1 MGSGSPRRPPV
12 SHRTGGLPLGK
23 RDIIIKKKDKS
34 RPQGKCGK
42 YGEDFSLNRV
52 VSRLFNARRILKH
65 TQLEGPLPDDDT
77 LLRRAFR
84 VAWPS
89 TLESF
94 LVALVSVVDTIMVSS
109 LGAAAIAA
117 IGLTGQPK
125 FICLAVFL
133 SVNVAVS
140 AIVAR
145 RKGEGDREG
154 ANRVMVQAIL
164 LTVVLTVVI
173 TALALIFAEPVLR
186 LAGTNEDTHAL
197 ATGYFRII
205 VGCQFF
211 NVLNMVINAAQRG
224 VGNTKIAM
232 RTNIVSNLVNIVFN
246 YLLIGGHLGFPAL
259 GVNGAAIATVLGTIV
274 ASGMAICSVLNPD
287 NFLYLFYSKKA
298 LRFDRKT
305 LGSIANIGSATLA
318 EQLFLRFG
326 FLLYTM
332 VVARLGTNA
341 FAAHQI
347 GMNIITISF
356 AFGDG
361 LSVASVSLVG
371 QSLGEKRPDLA
382 KVYGGFCQRL
392 GFICSAAV
400 AFVYVTFGRDVFRLF
415 SAEQEILDYG
425 SMIMDFVAVIVFLQ
439 ISQVIYSGCLR
450 GGGDIQFPFHHF
462 NFRFTGEKALPPS
475 SKKR

>member
-1 MGSGSPRRPPV
+1 M
-12 SHRTGGLPLGK
+12 
-23 RDIIIKKKDKS
+23 
-34 RPQGKCGK
+34 
-42 YGEDFSLNRV
+42 NRV
-52 VSRLFNARRILKH
+52 VSLLFNARRILKR
-65 TQLEGPLPDDDT
+65 TQLEGPLPDDGD

-94 LVALVSVVDTIMVSS
+94 LALVSVVDTIMVSS

-154 ANRVMVQAIL
+154 ANRVLVQAIL
-164 LTVVLTVVI
+164 ITVVLTVVI

-186 LAGTNEDTHAL
+186 LAGTNEDTHEL

-246 YLLIGGHLGFPAL
+246 YLLIGGNFGFPAL
-259 GVNGAAIATVLGTIV
+259 GVNGAAIATVLGTVV
-274 ASGMAICSVLNPD
+274 ASGMALRSVMHPD
-287 NFLYLFYSKKA
+287 SFLYLFYNK
-298 LRFDRKT
+298 RPVGFDRKT

-326 FLLYTM
+326 FLMYTM

-356 AFGDG
+356 A
-361 LSVASVSLVG
+361 VSLVG

-392 GFICSAAV
+392 GFLCSATV
-400 AFVYVTFGRDVFRLF
+400 AFVYVVFGRDVFRLF
-415 SAEQEILDYG
+415 SADPEILDYG
-425 SMIMDFVAVIVFLQ
+425 AMIMDFVAVIVFLQ

-450 GGGDIQFPFHHF
+450 GGGDT
-462 NFRFTGEKALPPS
+462 RFVALVSLISVACIRPLSGWLFVYPLGMGLFGAWLGLAIDQLLRLLLTMWRF
-475 SKKR
+475 KHDKWLKIKI

>member
-1 MGSGSPRRPPV
+1 MWRSVP
-12 SHRTGGLPLGK
+12 
-23 RDIIIKKKDKS
+23 
-34 RPQGKCGK
+34 
-42 YGEDFSLNRV
+42 
-52 VSRLFNARRILKH
+52 LKH
-65 TQLEGPLPDDDT
+65 
-77 LLRRAFR
+77 
-84 VAWPS
+84 
-89 TLESF
+89 
-94 LVALVSVVDTIMVSS
+94 
-109 LGAAAIAA
+109 GAR
-117 IGLTGQPK
+117 GKET
-125 FICLAVFL
+125 
-133 SVNVAVS
+133 
-140 AIVAR
+140 
-145 RKGEGDREG
+145 REG
-154 ANRVMVQAIL
+154 ANRVLVQAIL
-164 LTVVLTVVI
+164 ITVVLTVVI

-186 LAGTNEDTHAL
+186 LAGTNEDTHEL

-246 YLLIGGHLGFPAL
+246 YLLIGGNFGFPAL
-259 GVNGAAIATVLGTIV
+259 GVNGAAIATVLGTVV
-274 ASGMAICSVLNPD
+274 ASGMALRSVMHPD
-287 NFLYLFYSKKA
+287 SFLYLFYNK
-298 LRFDRKT
+298 RPVGFDRKT

-326 FLLYTM
+326 FLMYTM

-392 GFICSAAV
+392 GFLCSATV
-400 AFVYVTFGRDVFRLF
+400 AFVYVVFGRDVFRLF
-415 SAEQEILDYG
+415 SADPEILDYG
-425 SMIMDFVAVIVFLQ
+425 AMIMDFVAVIVFLQ

-450 GGGDIQFPFHHF
+450 GGGDT
-462 NFRFTGEKALPPS
+462 RFVALVSLISVACIRPLSGWLFVYPLGMGLFGAWLGLAIDQLLRLLLTMWRF
-475 SKKR
+475 KHDKWLKIKI

>member
-1 MGSGSPRRPPV
+1 M
-12 SHRTGGLPLGK
+12 
-23 RDIIIKKKDKS
+23 
-34 RPQGKCGK
+34 
-42 YGEDFSLNRV
+42 NRGFAL
-52 VSRLFNARRILKH
+52 LFNAQRILKA
-65 TQLEGPLPDDDT
+65 TPACGPLPENGA

-94 LVALVSVVDTIMVSS
+94 LVALVSLVDTIMVSS
-109 LGAAAIAA
+109 LGASAIAA
-117 IGLTGQPK
+117 IGLTNQPK

-133 SVNVAVS
+133 SMNVAVS

-154 ANRVMVQAIL
+154 ANRVLRQAIL
-164 LTVVLTVVI
+164 LTVLLSVVI
-173 TALALIFAEPVLR
+173 TAAALLLAEPALR
-186 LAGTNEDTHAL
+186 LAGTNEDTHGL

-205 VGCQFF
+205 VGCQIFS
-211 NVLNMVINAAQRG
+211 VMNMVINAAQRG

-232 RTNIVSNLVNIVFN
+232 RTNITSNLVNIVCN
-246 YLLIGGHLGFPAL
+246 YLLIGGHFGFPAL
-259 GVNGAAIATVLGTIV
+259 GVNGAAIATVIGTVV
-274 ASGMAICSVLNPD
+274 ACGMALRSVTHPD
-287 NFLYLFYSKKA
+287 SFLYLFHGSQKRGFDA
-298 LRFDRKT
+298 DTLR
-305 LGSIANIGSATLA
+305 GIANIGSSTLA

-326 FLLYTM
+326 FLMYTM

-361 LSVASVSLVG
+361 LSVAAVSLAG

-392 GFICSAAV
+392 GFLCSAAL
-400 AFVYVTFGRDVFRLF
+400 ALFYVTLGREVFRLF
-415 SAEQEILDYG
+415 SDDPEILAYG
-425 SMIMDFVAVIVFLQ
+425 AVIMDFVAMIVFLQ
-439 ISQVIYSGCLR
+439 VSQVIYSGCLR
-450 GGGDIQFPFHHF
+450 GGGDTKFVALVSLVSVACIRPLSGWLFVYPLNMGLIGAWLGLLLDQGLRLLLTRWR
-462 NFRFTGEKALPPS
+462 FRSDKWLAI
-475 SKKR
+475 RI

>member
-1 MGSGSPRRPPV
+1 
-12 SHRTGGLPLGK
+12 
-23 RDIIIKKKDKS
+23 
-34 RPQGKCGK
+34 
-42 YGEDFSLNRV
+42 
-52 VSRLFNARRILKH
+52 
-65 TQLEGPLPDDDT
+65 
-77 LLRRAFR
+77 
-84 VAWPS
+84 
-89 TLESF
+89 
-94 LVALVSVVDTIMVSS
+94 
-109 LGAAAIAA
+109 
-117 IGLTGQPK
+117 
-125 FICLAVFL
+125 
-133 SVNVAVS
+133 
-140 AIVAR
+140 
-145 RKGEGDREG
+145 
-154 ANRVMVQAIL
+154 
-164 LTVVLTVVI
+164 
-173 TALALIFAEPVLR
+173 
-186 LAGTNEDTHAL
+186 
-197 ATGYFRII
+197 
-205 VGCQFF
+205 
-211 NVLNMVINAAQRG
+211 MVINAAQRG

-400 AFVYVTFGRDVFRLF
+400 AFVYVTFFASF
-415 SAEQEILDYG
+415 
-425 SMIMDFVAVIVFLQ
+425 
-439 ISQVIYSGCLR
+439 
-450 GGGDIQFPFHHF
+450 
-462 NFRFTGEKALPPS
+462 PPS
-475 SKKR
+475 RRYWIMAP

>member
-1 MGSGSPRRPPV
+1 ML
-12 SHRTGGLPLGK
+12 HCFLM
-23 RDIIIKKKDKS
+23 
-34 RPQGKCGK
+34 
-42 YGEDFSLNRV
+42 
-52 VSRLFNARRILKH
+52 RRILKRA
-65 TQLEGPLPDDDT
+65 QLEDPRRTTG

-154 ANRVMVQAIL
+154 ANRVLVQAIL
-164 LTVVLTVVI
+164 ITVVLTVVI

-186 LAGTNEDTHAL
+186 LAGTNEDTHEL

-246 YLLIGGHLGFPAL
+246 YLLIGGNFGFPAL
-259 GVNGAAIATVLGTIV
+259 GVNGAAIATVLGTV
-274 ASGMAICSVLNPD
+274 VTSGMALRSVMHPD
-287 NFLYLFYSKKA
+287 SFLYLFFTIKGRWA
-298 LRFDRKT
+298 LTARHSAPSPT
-305 LGSIANIGSATLA
+305 LVPPPWRNSCSCVLA
-318 EQLFLRFG
+318 
-326 FLLYTM
+326 
-332 VVARLGTNA
+332 
-341 FAAHQI
+341 
-347 GMNIITISF
+347 S
-356 AFGDG
+356 
-361 LSVASVSLVG
+361 
-371 QSLGEKRPDLA
+371 
-382 KVYGGFCQRL
+382 
-392 GFICSAAV
+392 
-400 AFVYVTFGRDVFRLF
+400 
-415 SAEQEILDYG
+415 
-425 SMIMDFVAVIVFLQ
+425 
-439 ISQVIYSGCLR
+439 
-450 GGGDIQFPFHHF
+450 
-462 NFRFTGEKALPPS
+462 
-475 SKKR
+475 